1 MAENILKREDI
12 LRIVGELD
20 FMGPDCWL
28 TAGAALV
35 LQGVKE
41 TTHDVDVVCST
52 ETADRLESRG
62 VPFRRSEFDQ
72 TRIFTVNE
80 QVEALENWFTD
91 EVIAI
96 DGVRVAS
103 VKSVRKQKEAQGR
116 PKDQKDIELIDRFLG
131 RGAIRLETERMILRD
146 YTPADEE
153 EYYRL
158 KTNDK
163 TMGRYMRDIMLHSRE
178 EAREDFGAV
187 LADAAKPERK
197 FYFLRAERKEDGV
210 QLGSVGY
217 TVEER
222 TPVGKLVHAGYF
234 YFSEFWGQGYGT
246 EAFRRVIDFAFLEDG
261 VYRFSTGCL
270 AENKGSER
278 IMQKC
283 GLVKEAE
290 RVGWAWHD
298 GEMKTRLEYRLLLPE
313 YIKLNG
319 KEAEHVCNSD

>member
-1 MAENILKREDI
+1 MAENVLKREDI
-12 LRIVGELD
+12 LRIVRELD

-41 TTHDVDVVCST
+41 TTHDVDVVCSK
-52 ETADRLESRG
+52 ETADLLEGRG

-72 TRIFTVNE
+72 TRIFAVSG
-80 QVEALENWFTD
+80 QVEVLENWFTD
-91 EVIAI
+91 EVVAV

-103 VKSVRKQKEAQGR
+103 VESVRNQKAVQGR
-116 PKDQKDIELIDRFLG
+116 PKDQKDIEWIDRFLG
-131 RGAIRLETERMILRD
+131 RGPIRLETERMILRD

-158 KTNDK
+158 KTNEK

-178 EAREDFGAV
+178 EAREEFAAV

-197 FYFLRAERKEDGV
+197 FCFLRAERKEDGI
-210 QLGSVGY
+210 QMGSVGY
-217 TVEER
+217 TVEGR
-222 TPVGKLVHAGYF
+222 TPAGKLVHAGYF
-234 YFSEFWGQGYGT
+234 YLPEFWGRGYGT
-246 EAFRRVIDFAFLEDG
+246 EAFRRVMDFAFLEDG
-261 VYRFSTGCL
+261 VYRLSTGCL

-278 IMQKC
+278 IMRKC

-290 RVGWAWHD
+290 RPGWEWHD

-313 YIKLNG
+313 YMELRG
-319 KEAEHVCNSD
+319 KEV